1 MWESSAIYN
10 NICVLLFYYNG
21 CIYLRYLVSQFE
33 VDYVVCAVVFGQ
45 QADMTPI
52 TKAAIKHVT
61 VGFYSIVHYL

>member
-1 MWESSAIYN
+1 M
-10 NICVLLFYYNG
+10 
-21 CIYLRYLVSQFE
+21 SQFE